1 MNTSW
6 WQNQK
11 QMDQAQRDF
20 IGLPIEGR
28 YFISGPPGS
37 GKTNLLLLRAEV
49 TIGSGERDILFIT
62 YTRSLAD
69 FIRSGA
75 VARGLIESHQIK
87 TFHSWAYEHVLQY
100 SGERFI
106 TKEGDF
112 DNEVREQALRQIQEA
127 NSRRPSKHLYSA
139 IFVDEAQDLSV
150 GELQSLLQLSENV
163 CICGDG
169 RQGIYERDGI
179 QIHELE
185 GLETYHL
192 DKHFRIGQAIAKVA
206 DRLMPPAADAPSLE
220 DTCNYDPATQGKS
233 TAELH
238 PCDSRDAQFE
248 LMIEK
253 IRLQLDAFNGDSIG
267 VFCPRQEDRNEL
279 RDRFDATDL
288 ADKVFVHGVDEQA
301 TFASTK
307 PIHVLTLHGC
317 KGTEFRCVHIFGT
330 ESLTRFPL
338 NRTKLSYTGVT
349 RAKTALNAY
358 RTGLTTTKLENAF
371 SKKKLFGLGN
381 LLPEE
386 E

>member
-6 WQNQK
+6 WRNQK
-11 QMDQAQRDF
+11 QMDQTQRDF

-87 TFHSWAYEHVLQY
+87 TFHSWAYEHVLNHL
-100 SGERFI
+100 GERI
-106 TKEGDF
+106 VSKESDF
-112 DNEVREQALRQIQEA
+112 DDEVRTQALQQIQEA
-127 NSRRPSKHLYSA
+127 NSRRVSKRLYSA

-150 GELQSLLQLSENV
+150 GELQALLELSDNV
-163 CICGDG
+163 CVCGDD
-169 RQGIYERDGI
+169 RQGIYQQNGI
-179 QIHELE
+179 QISELE
-185 GLETYHL
+185 NLEAYHL

-206 DRLMPPAADAPSLE
+206 DRLMPPADGATNLE
-220 DTCNYDPATQGKS
+220 DTCNYDPAVQGKS

-238 PCDSRDAQFE
+238 PCDSREAQFD

-267 VFCPRQEDRNEL
+267 IFCPKQEDRSEL
-279 RDRFDATDL
+279 RDRFDNTDL
-288 ADKVFVHGVDEQA
+288 IDSAFVHGVDDQA
-301 TFASTK
+301 TFSSTK
-307 PIHVLTLHGC
+307 PIHVLTLHGS
-317 KGTEFRCVHIFGT
+317 KGTEFRCVHIFGA
-330 ESLTRFPL
+330 ENLTRFPL

-349 RAKTALNAY
+349 RAKTALNVY
-358 RTGLTTTKLENAF
+358 RTGQTTVKLENAF
-371 SKKKLFGLGN
+371 AKKQLFSLDN